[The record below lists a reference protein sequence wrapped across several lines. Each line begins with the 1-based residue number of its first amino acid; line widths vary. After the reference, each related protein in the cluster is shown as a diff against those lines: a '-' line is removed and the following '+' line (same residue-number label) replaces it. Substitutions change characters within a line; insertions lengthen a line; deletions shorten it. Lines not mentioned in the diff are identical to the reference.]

1 MSVSDFQ
8 LLRSFICQE
17 VLARSKPHPMAEAL
31 RMPGGQL
38 APEPLRLWAAL
49 DRFYPTE
56 LIREVAWQPIA
67 HDWGTVIVHPM
78 AQVLEDMCTRA
89 IWRDL
94 ERAEELDDFN
104 RRWLAFY
111 RKVAARHVPLYPG
124 MGVIIERRGEL
135 PDSILWFGP
144 DDELTII
151 YYQQDA
157 FPRTQPFVPWL
168 LELFEP
174 G

>member
-1 MSVSDFQ
+1 MSISDFQ
-8 LLRSFICQE
+8 LLKSFFVEQQ
-17 VLARSKPHPMAEAL
+17 RTRFKPHSMAEAL
-31 RMPGGQL
+31 RMPGGQP

-49 DRFYPTE
+49 DRSYPTE
-56 LIREVAWQPIA
+56 LIREVPWQPIA

-78 AQVLEDMCTRA
+78 ARVLEDMCTRDL
-89 IWRDL
+89 WRGR
-94 ERAEELDDFN
+94 ERVEELDDVD
-104 RRWLAFY
+104 RECLTFY
-111 RKVAARHVPLYPG
+111 RKVVARHAALYPG
-124 MGVIIERRGEL
+124 VGVIIEQREAP

-151 YYQQDA
+151 YREQDA
-157 FPRTQPFVPWL
+157 FPRTQPFVSWL